1 MKINII
7 KRSTV
12 SLILA
17 IAIMAAGIV
26 AAVVNKGLNLGVDF
40 TGGQLVTLQFEGD
53 YNNDDIQGVLNDNNA
68 GETTIMRS
76 ENNQAVVRMS
86 ERSDEELSELN
97 EKIISSLSEKGYK
110 NVSIKSVDRVGA
122 VASKQL
128 VVNALLAIGI
138 TIACMLIYITFRFEF
153 YSGLAAVLALIHDVL
168 IMLAF
173 VAIFRVPINSG
184 FIAAILTIIGY
195 SINSTILVFDQ
206 VRENKKLYPSMKPYD
221 LINKSVSDTFWRSV
235 NTSLTTLITVSVLY
249 IFGVPSIREF
259 TLPIIVGLIAGAFSS
274 IMLAGQW
281 WYFLKYSFNKNKGK
295 AVKSKKEEV
304 EQNVQEDLQQ
314 ETVEDI
320 ESGENNKKKAA
331 NKKAG
336 NKKATPRKH
345 TTKKK

>member
-17 IAIMAAGIV
+17 IAIMAAGVV

-40 TGGQLVTLQFEGD
+40 TGGQLVTLQFDGE
-53 YNNDDIQGVLNDNNA
+53 YNNDDIQAVLNENNA

-86 ERSDEELSELN
+86 ERSEEELSELN
-97 EKIISSLSEKGYK
+97 EKIVSGLNEKGYS

-128 VVNALLAIGI
+128 VVNALLAISI

-184 FIAAILTIIGY
+184 FIAAVLTIIGY

-206 VRENKKLYPSMKPYD
+206 VRENKRLYPSMKPYD
-221 LINKSVSDTFWRSV
+221 LINKSVGDTFWRSV
-235 NTSLTTLITVSVLY
+235 NTSLTTLITVSMLF

-259 TLPIIVGLIAGAFSS
+259 TLPIIIGLIAGAFSS
-274 IMLAGQW
+274 ILLAGQW
-281 WYFLKYSFNKNKGK
+281 WYFLKYAMKKNSSK
-295 AVKSKKEEV
+295 AVYA
-304 EQNVQEDLQQ
+304 
-314 ETVEDI
+314 
-320 ESGENNKKKAA
+320 KKAEESVIEDSQVEME
-331 NKKAG
+331 NGESNTKKTATKKSG
-336 NKKATPRKH
+336 NKKSTPKKH